1 MPVREILVLGGGIAG
16 IASALALSKELGPI
30 VPDLKIRVFERHE
43 VPSTSG
49 GAINLTPVAQR
60 HLAHLGIL
68 EELDRMGPD
77 GGTEVDAIE
86 IYSIRTGRALGSVN
100 FSDKHGQG
108 YKGYKGRRVTRI
120 ALLLAMI
127 ATVEKAHNVELEFGK
142 RVVGGEE
149 KGNKVMIH
157 FADGSM
163 AMGDLAL
170 GCDGVHSPTRT
181 RIVDIGRRS
190 EYTGISFLQ
199 TTIRSADLKSHI
211 HFHTSALNIS
221 RYGSM
226 LTSYCDRDREE
237 LFVAAIIE
245 YDEDLVKQNRLEYG
259 QEWRAQHAI
268 KMGLREEVRDRFSKS
283 AFDCVRE
290 IVQLPTDW
298 FLYPVY
304 QVPPG
309 GKWYSERILLL
320 GDAAHAVRKSTTIAP
335 MTYSRGSSL

>member
-1 MPVREILVLGGGIAG
+1 MAMPVREILVLGGGIAG
-16 IASALALSKELGPI
+16 ISSALALSKELSPI
-30 VPDLKIRVFERHE
+30 VPDVQITVFEKHD

-68 EELDRMGPD
+68 DELDKMGPD
-77 GGTEVDAIE
+77 SGTEVDAIE
-86 IYSIRTGRALGSVN
+86 IFSIRTGRALGAVN
-100 FSDKHGQG
+100 FADKNGHG
-108 YKGYKGRRVTRI
+108 YKGFKGRRVSRI

-127 ATVEKAHNVELEFGK
+127 ATVEKVGNIRMAFGK

-149 KGNKVMIH
+149 RDNKVIIH
-157 FADGSM
+157 FGDGSI
-163 AMGDLAL
+163 ASGDLAL

-199 TTIRSADLKSHI
+199 TTVRAADVESHI
-211 HFHTSALNIS
+211 HFRTTALNIS

-226 LTSYCDRDREE
+226 MLSYFDQEREE
-237 LFVAAIIE
+237 LFAAAIIE
-245 YDEDLVKQNRLEYG
+245 YDEALVRQNRLLYG

-268 KMGLREEVRDRFSKS
+268 KMAFREEVHDRFSKS
-283 AFDCVRE
+283 AFACIRE
-290 IVQLPTDW
+290 IVNLPADW

-309 GKWYSERILLL
+309 GKWYSERVLLL
-320 GDAAHAVRKSTTIAP
+320 GDAAHAVRTTCLYLLLIHE
-335 MTYSRGSSL
+335 